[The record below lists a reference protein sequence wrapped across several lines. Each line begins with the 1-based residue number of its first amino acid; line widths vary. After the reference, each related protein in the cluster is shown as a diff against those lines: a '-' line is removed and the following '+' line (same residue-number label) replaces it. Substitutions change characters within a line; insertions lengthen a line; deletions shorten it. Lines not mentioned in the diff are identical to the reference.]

1 MRRSK
6 PIGAIAAA
14 VAGAALLLAPGAAAQ
29 APAPTVT
36 VTMTATSVTIDQPAV
51 AAGPTRL
58 VFRNA
63 NRRRPVEGTLVALRP
78 GRTIDELRVALRRA
92 VRGPGPLK
100 AVATFE
106 GGGFTPANET
116 YTTTV
121 DLRPGT
127 YVVAAIGDDPPR
139 APLAQLAVSDEAGSG
154 TRPEPVAAVELF
166 DYAFGMGDTLPRRGV
181 VRLTN
186 RGTRLH
192 FAAAFPLRRGAS
204 RTAALQALVQNRPQP
219 FSRLVDGSQAI
230 ELLGVV
236 SGGTVNDVEVS
247 FPRAGTWVLACLLSD
262 GEPGNPPH
270 NSIGMVRAFT
280 VR

>member
-1 MRRSK
+1 MRRARL
-6 PIGAIAAA
+6 IAVLAAA
-14 VAGAALLLAPGAAAQ
+14 VAATLMPGAAAQ
-29 APAPTVT
+29 GPAPAPTVT
-36 VTMTATSVTIDQPAV
+36 VTMTARAVTVDQPTV

-58 VFRNA
+58 VFRNV
-63 NRRRPVEGTLVALRP
+63 NRRRPIEGTLVALRP

-92 VRGPGPLK
+92 LRGPDPLK

-106 GGGFTPANET
+106 GGGFTGANES

-139 APLAQLAVSDEAGSG
+139 APLAQLAVTEEPGTG
-154 TRPEPVAAVELF
+154 TRPEPVATVELF

-192 FAAAFPLRRGAS
+192 FAGAFPLRRGAS
-204 RTAALQALVQNRPQP
+204 RTAALQALVQNRARA
-219 FSRLVDGSQAI
+219 FARLVDGSRAI

-236 SGGTVNDVEVS
+236 SGATVNDVEVN
-247 FPRAGTWVLACLLSD
+247 FPRAGQWVLACLISD
-262 GEPGNPPH
+262 GEPGDPPH
-270 NSIGMVRAFT
+270 NTIGMVRAFT